1 MANGRIERW
10 ITTDEGNHLPI
21 IDGKISGG
29 EKSTKRTAESLFVEG
44 LTGKKPEEHKKSLF
58 AKGITGKK
66 PEEKKLEKLSNKKLL
81 VDFVKK
87 QTDIDLEKYIEPRA
101 KNSRTGLSVHL
112 EKIPRNGRMQVIDVL
127 NKYGRKMRVEDNGGY
142 GDFIYFEK

>member
-44 LTGKKPEEHKKSLF
+44 LTGKKPEE
-58 AKGITGKK
+58 
-66 PEEKKLEKLSNKKLL
+66 KKLEKLSNKKLL

-101 KNSRTGLSVHL
+101 KKSRTGLSVHL
-112 EKIPRNGRMQVIDVL
+112 EDIPRNGRRQVIDVL
-127 NKYGRKMRVEDNGGY
+127 NQYGRKMRVEDNGGY

>member
-1 MANGRIERW
+1 MAVLSVGLQLTKATICR
-10 ITTDEGNHLPI
+10 LLM
-21 IDGKISGG
+21 
-29 EKSTKRTAESLFVEG
+29 EKSLVVGGTKRTTESLFVEG
-44 LTGKKPEEHKKSLF
+44 L
-58 AKGITGKK
+58 TGKK

-112 EKIPRNGRMQVIDVL
+112 EDIPRNGRRQVIDVL
-127 NKYGRKMRVEDNGGY
+127 NQYGRKMRIEDNGGW

>member
-1 MANGRIERW
+1 MAVLSVGLQLTKATIFRLL
-10 ITTDEGNHLPI
+10 T
-21 IDGKISGG
+21 
-29 EKSTKRTAESLFVEG
+29 EKSLVVGGGTKRTAESLFVEG
-44 LTGKKPEEHKKSLF
+44 L
-58 AKGITGKK
+58 TGKK

-101 KNSRTGLSVHL
+101 KNSRMGLSVHL
-112 EKIPRNGRMQVIDVL
+112 EDIPKNGRRQVIDVL
-127 NKYGRKMRVEDNGGY
+127 NKYGRKMRVEDNGGF

>member
-29 EKSTKRTAESLFVEG
+29 GKKSTKRTVESLFVEG
-44 LTGKKPEEHKKSLF
+44 L
-58 AKGITGKK
+58 TGKK

-112 EKIPRNGRMQVIDVL
+112 EDIPRNGRRQVIDVL
-127 NKYGRKMRVEDNGGY
+127 NQYGRKMRIEDNGGW

>member
-29 EKSTKRTAESLFVEG
+29 GGTKRTAESLFVEG
-44 LTGKKPEEHKKSLF
+44 LTGKKPEEHK
-58 AKGITGKK
+58 
-66 PEEKKLEKLSNKKLL
+66 LEKLSNKKLL
-81 VDFVKK
+81 IDFVKK
-87 QTDIDLEKYIEPRA
+87 QTDIDLEKYIEPRSR
-101 KNSRTGLSVHL
+101 NTRTGLSVHL
-112 EKIPRNGRMQVIDVL
+112 EDIPRNGRSQVIDVL
-127 NKYGRKMRVEDNGGY
+127 NKYGRKMRIEDNGGF